1 MLGTFHGQI
10 EVPNFGYQQDTV
22 LEDPQLCPVYHMVR
36 LNKLKKVI
44 VANGA
49 CSDSARD
56 VRSVDSPTAAQVG
69 QDIGGIMQAADL
81 RRVGTFQSH
90 YFKPLFASEA

>member
-1 MLGTFHGQI
+1 
-10 EVPNFGYQQDTV
+10 
-22 LEDPQLCPVYHMVR
+22 MVR
-36 LNKLKKVI
+36 LNKLKKVT
-44 VANGA
+44 VDNGA

-56 VRSVDSPTAAQVG
+56 VRSVGSPTAAQVG

-90 YFKPLFASEA
+90 YFKPLFVSEA